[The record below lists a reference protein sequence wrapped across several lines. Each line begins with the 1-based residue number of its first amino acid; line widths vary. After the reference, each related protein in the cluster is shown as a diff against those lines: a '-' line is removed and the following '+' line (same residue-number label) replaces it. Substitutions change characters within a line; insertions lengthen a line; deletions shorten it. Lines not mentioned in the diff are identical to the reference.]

1 MMKNSKSIYVM
12 FLYFVH
18 KYKTYKQQSEVLPT
32 SGAQLFTSLKADLC
46 QDMNGGF
53 AYSRCHNGTFP

>member
-1 MMKNSKSIYVM
+1 M